1 MARKIFFRISIFGTL
16 LIILLSLLHPSALW
30 GFVVLFPYMLI
41 GVYDI
46 NTPKHNVLHNYP
58 VIGHIRY
65 LLQAIGPELRQYFIE
80 TNQSGRPYDRTI
92 RNLIYARA
100 TKVNDTQPFG
110 TQFDITTNGYHRAN
124 HSLSP
129 KQISKEDSHVH
140 VGGEHCKQPYL
151 ASRLNISAMSFGALS
166 PNAIRALNA
175 GAKLGGFAHNTGEGG
190 LSPYHQQEGGDVFW
204 QIGTG
209 YFSCRNKDGSFDA
222 AAFAEKAVLPQVKM
236 IEIKLSQG
244 AKPAHGGV
252 LPAKKVNEEIARIRL
267 VPVGEDVISP
277 PAHTAFSTPL
287 ELMLFIK
294 ELRELSGSKPIGFKL
309 CIGNHAEFMG
319 ICKAMLETKI
329 LPDFI
334 TVDGAEGGTGAAP
347 VEFTNRL
354 GTPLNEGLLFVHN
367 CLVGIGLRDQIR
379 IIASGKVATGFDI
392 ITKLA
397 LGADMCN
404 SARAMMFALGCI
416 QSLRCNTN
424 TCPTGIATQ
433 DPKLGRA
440 VNIKEKHV
448 RVANYH
454 DATIDSMLDILG
466 AMGLSH
472 PDQLQPDQIW
482 RRVEDEREKN
492 YRELYN
498 YLEPNSLLGENIPA
512 DYFRDWQ
519 QASSE
524 RFSPLPSHS
533 ATAN

>member
-1 MARKIFFRISIFGTL
+1 MARKIFFRISVSGTL
-16 LIILLSLLHPSALW
+16 LILLLSLLHPAALW
-30 GFVVLFPYMLI
+30 GFAILLPYILV
-41 GVYDI
+41 GLYDI

-58 VIGHIRY
+58 VIGHLRY
-65 LLQAIGPELRQYFIE
+65 LLQSIGPELRQYFIE
-80 TNQSGRPYDRTI
+80 TNQSGRPYNREI

-100 TKVNDTQPFG
+100 KKSNDTQPFG
-110 TQFDITTNGYHRAN
+110 TQFDITSNGYHRAN

-129 KQISKEDSHVH
+129 KTISQADSRVK
-140 VGGEHCKQPYL
+140 VGGTHCKQPYE

-190 LSPYHQQEGGDVFW
+190 LSPYHQQEGGDIFW

-209 YFSCRNKDGSFDA
+209 YFGCRNKHGNFDPD
-222 AAFAEKAVLPQVKM
+222 AFADKAALPQVKM

-252 LPAKKVNEEIARIRL
+252 LPAKKVNQEIADIRL

-277 PAHTAFSTPL
+277 PAHTAFSTPT
-287 ELMLFIK
+287 ELLIFVEK
-294 ELRELSGSKPIGFKL
+294 LRSLSGGKPVGFKL
-309 CIGNHAEFMG
+309 CIGNRTEFMG
-319 ICKAMLETKI
+319 ICKAMLDTGI
-329 LPDFI
+329 VPDFI

-347 VEFTNRL
+347 VEYTDRL

-367 CLVGIGLRDQIR
+367 CLVGTGLRNQVR

-404 SARAMMFALGCI
+404 AARAMMFALGCI

-433 DPKLGRA
+433 DPKLGKA
-440 VNIKEKHV
+440 VNIREKHV

-454 DATIDSMLDILG
+454 GATVESMLEILG

-472 PDQLQPDQIW
+472 PDQLQPEQIW

-492 YRELYN
+492 YRDLYN
-498 YLEPNSLLGENIPA
+498 YLAPEALLGDDIPP
-512 DYFRDWQ
+512 DYATDWHR
-519 QASSE
+519 ASAQY
-524 RFSPLPSHS
+524 FASPP
-533 ATAN
+533 